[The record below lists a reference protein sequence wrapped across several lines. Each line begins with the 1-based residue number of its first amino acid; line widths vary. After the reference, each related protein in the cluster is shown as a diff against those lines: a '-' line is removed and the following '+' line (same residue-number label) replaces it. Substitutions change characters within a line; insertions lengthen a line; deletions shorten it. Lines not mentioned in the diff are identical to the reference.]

1 MGHSLLGDTLYMNK
15 EIIENKG
22 FIDEIEAEMA
32 NEIDRQALHASCLS
46 FIHPI
51 VKKEIRIEAP
61 LPEDIKNIINK
72 NFNKNEIKI

>member
-22 FIDEIEAEMA
+22 FISEITAEITS
-32 NEIDRQALHASCLS
+32 EIDRQALHANCLS

-51 VKKEIRIEAP
+51 TKEEVKIEAP
-61 LPEDIKNIINK
+61 LPNDIKNIIDI
-72 NFNKNEIKI
+72 NFDIT